1 MNQKMNLKNQQDP
14 QNADKFY
21 ETERLILRPMSLEDG
36 EFIFDLYN
44 RPKFIQFIGDRNL
57 KTVSDA
63 ENYIKNRFLPQFE
76 KLGYGNYLMVTK
88 EGNLKIGGVGIFER
102 EGLDVVDIGFSLL
115 DEFEGKGYAYEAA
128 IKVKSIGMDD
138 FGLKKISAITTKN
151 NFSSQKLIEKLGLK
165 FQKYV
170 TIPDDTEEL
179 MYYETE

>member
-1 MNQKMNLKNQQDP
+1 MSLKNQQNQ

-21 ETERLILRPMSLEDG
+21 ETERLIIRPMSLGDA
-36 EFIFDLYN
+36 EFILDLYN
-44 RPKFIQFIGDRNL
+44 RPKFIKYIGNRNI
-57 KTVSDA
+57 KTVADA
-63 ENYIKNRFLPQFE
+63 ENYIKNKFLPQLE
-76 KLGYGNYLMVTK
+76 KLGYGNYLMLTK
-88 EGNLKIGGVGIFER
+88 EGNHKIGGVGIFER

-128 IKVKSIGMDD
+128 LKVKSIGMDD
-138 FGLKKISAITTKN
+138 FGLKKISAITTKD

-170 TIPDDTEEL
+170 TIPGDEEEL

>member
-1 MNQKMNLKNQQDP
+1 MSLKNPQD
-14 QNADKFY
+14 ADNIY

-36 EFIFDLYN
+36 EFILDLYN

-63 ENYIKNRFLPQFE
+63 ENYIKNRFLPQME
-76 KLGYGNYLMVTK
+76 RLGYGNYLMITK
-88 EGNLKIGGVGIFER
+88 DDNHKIGAVGIFER

-138 FGLKKISAITTKN
+138 FGLKKISAITTKD

-165 FQKYV
+165 FQKLV
-170 TIPDDTEEL
+170 NIPDDPEEL